1 MEKNQYI
8 VALEI
13 GSSKI
18 VGAIAEKTPSG
29 YLSVRHLQEEKHVN
43 SVRYGIVQNVE
54 NIKTS
59 INHILKNLEEKIDG
73 RVTQV
78 YMGVS
83 GRSLH
88 SSLSEVNRSVGST
101 EAITRELIDRIIH
114 EATSTPLRNYDTVD
128 IVPRA
133 FYVDKVETP
142 NPVGQFGSSI
152 KIKVNLIVA
161 KPALKLN
168 LNRLMTFGIPAKDYI
183 VTPLAVGEQI
193 LSDSDRELGCM
204 LVDMGAETTT
214 VAIYKGNALVYL
226 STLPLGGRNLTRD
239 VMNGM
244 NVLEET
250 AENVKKNIN
259 NPLDPNNVTIADIEG
274 VNAPEA
280 AKYFSARAGEIIA
293 NINQQIA
300 DAGLASDAIQSI
312 VLIGGGAHLGGLRQ
326 KLEDTIKVRVRM
338 GQNPPML
345 NILNPDINRMEYIE
359 VFSLLAKAADM
370 IEDGETCVELNN
382 YEDVLIM
389 NTPRKSES
397 PEPEFVDDVPA
408 RKPGKGD
415 KKGDKKGGRKG
426 GNTFFKSLREKLNG
440 LMQEDDETAYDE

>member
-18 VGAIAEKTPSG
+18 VGAIAEKTSAG
-29 YLSVRHLQEEKHVN
+29 YLSVKHLQEERHLN

-54 NIKTS
+54 NIKSS
-59 INHILKNLEEKIDG
+59 INRILKNLEGMVDG
-73 RVTQV
+73 RITQV

-88 SSLSEVNRSVGST
+88 SIVSEVNRSVGST
-101 EAITRELIDRIIH
+101 EPITKELIDRIIH
-114 EATSTPLRNYDTVD
+114 EATSTPIRNHDTID

-152 KIKVNLIVA
+152 KIRVNLIVA
-161 KPALKLN
+161 KPSLKLN

-183 VTPLAVGEQI
+183 VTPLAVAEQI

-214 VAIYKGNALVYL
+214 VSIYKNKALIFL
-226 STLPLGGRNLTRD
+226 NTLPLGGRNLTRD

-259 NPLDPNNVTIADIEG
+259 NPLDPASVSNVVIEG
-274 VNAPEA
+274 VNAREA
-280 AKYFSARAGEIIA
+280 SNYISARTGEIIA
-293 NINQQIA
+293 NINQQLA
-300 DAGLASDAIQSI
+300 DAGVTSNDIQSI
-312 VLIGGGAHLGGLRQ
+312 VLIGGGAHLGGLQQ
-326 KLEDTIKVRVRM
+326 KMEETIKIKVRK
-338 GQNPPML
+338 GQNPMGL
-345 NILNPDINRMEYIE
+345 NILNPEINRMEYIE
-359 VFSLLAKAADM
+359 VFSLLAKAAEM
-370 IEDGETCVELNN
+370 IEDGETCVELNK
-382 YEDVLIM
+382 YEDGP
-389 NTPRKSES
+389 TFE
-397 PEPEFVDDVPA
+397 
-408 RKPGKGD
+408 
-415 KKGDKKGGRKG
+415 GG
-426 GNTFFKSLREKLNG
+426 
-440 LMQEDDETAYDE
+440 QPCP

>member
-18 VGAIAEKTPSG
+18 VGAIAEKTSAG
-29 YLSVRHLQEEKHVN
+29 YLSVKHLQEEKHLN

-54 NIKTS
+54 NIKSS
-59 INHILKNLEEKIDG
+59 INHILHTLEGMVDG
-73 RVTQV
+73 RITQV
-78 YMGVS
+78 YLGVS

-88 SSLSEVNRSVGST
+88 SIVSEVNRSVGTT
-101 EAITRELIDRIIH
+101 ESITRELIDRIIH
-114 EATSTPLRNYDTVD
+114 EATSTPIKNHDTVD

-133 FYVDKVETP
+133 YYVDKVETP

-183 VTPLAVGEQI
+183 VTPLAVAEQI
-193 LSDSDRELGCM
+193 LSESDRELGCM

-214 VAIYKGNALVYL
+214 VSIYKNKALIFL
-226 STLPLGGRNLTRD
+226 NTLPLGGRNLTRD

-259 NPLDPNNVTIADIEG
+259 NPLDPSNVSNVRIEG
-274 VNAPEA
+274 VDAREA
-280 AKYFSARAGEIIA
+280 ANYISARTGEIIA
-293 NINQQIA
+293 NINQQLA
-300 DAGLASDAIQSI
+300 DAGVTSNDIQSI
-312 VLIGGGAHLGGLRQ
+312 VLIGGGAHLGGLQQ
-326 KLEDTIKVRVRM
+326 KMEETIKIKVRM
-338 GQNPPML
+338 GQNPL
-345 NILNPDINRMEYIE
+345 SINILNSNINRMEYIE
-359 VFSLLAKAADM
+359 VFALLAQAAEM
-370 IEDGETCVELNN
+370 IEDRETCVELNK
-382 YEDVLIM
+382 YEDALVFEGG
-389 NTPRKSES
+389 NAAAAAARAGQTREREESEK
-397 PEPEFVDDVPA
+397 PE
-408 RKPGKGD
+408 KPK
-415 KKGDKKGGRKG
+415 RKG
-426 GNTFFKSLREKLNG
+426 PSRWDKLRNKLSSL
-440 LMQEDDETAYDE
+440 MTEDEPDNDD

>member
-18 VGAIAEKTPSG
+18 VGAIAEKTSAG
-29 YLSVRHLQEEKHVN
+29 FLNVKHLQEERHLN

-54 NIKTS
+54 NIKSS
-59 INHILKNLEEKIDG
+59 INRILKNLEGMVDG

-101 EAITRELIDRIIH
+101 EPITRELIDRIIH
-114 EATSTPLRNYDTVD
+114 EATSTPLRNHDTVD

-133 FYVDKVETP
+133 YFVDKVETT

-152 KIKVNLIVA
+152 KITVNLIVA

-168 LNRLMTFGIPAKDYI
+168 LNRLMTFGVPAKDYI
-183 VTPLAVGEQI
+183 VTPLAVAEQI

-214 VAIYKGNALVYL
+214 VSIYKNGALIFL
-226 STLPLGGRNLTRD
+226 NTLPLGGRNLTRD
-239 VMNGM
+239 VMTGLS
-244 NVLEET
+244 VLEET

-259 NPLDPNNVTIADIEG
+259 NPLDPSNVSNVVIEG
-274 VNAPEA
+274 V
-280 AKYFSARAGEIIA
+280 SAREASNYIAARTGEIIA
-293 NINQQIA
+293 NINQQLA
-300 DAGLASDAIQSI
+300 DADVSAEGIQSI
-312 VLIGGGAHLGGLRQ
+312 VLIGGGAHLGGLQQ
-326 KLEDTIKVRVRM
+326 KLEETIKIKVRL
-338 GQNPPML
+338 GQNPPSL
-345 NILNPDINRMEYIE
+345 NILNNEINRMEYIE
-359 VFSLLAKAADM
+359 VFSLLAKAAEL
-370 IEDGETCVELNN
+370 IPYGETCVELNK
-382 YEDVLIM
+382 YENGPTFEGTL
-389 NTPRKSES
+389 PRQ
-397 PEPEFVDDVPA
+397 PEPAQPKVE
-408 RKPGKGD
+408 KPKEKEKPKKQKTWGKWAE
-415 KKGDKKGGRKG
+415 KL
-426 GNTFFKSLREKLNG
+426 KSL
-440 LMQEDDETAYDE
+440 MSEDDDTDDEQ

>member
-18 VGAIAEKTPSG
+18 VGAIAEKTSAG
-29 YLSVRHLQEEKHVN
+29 YLSVKHLQEEKHVN

-59 INHILKNLEEKIDG
+59 INHILKNLEGMVDG

-88 SSLSEVNRSVGST
+88 SIVSEVNRSVGTT
-101 EAITRELIDRIIH
+101 EAITKELIDRIIH
-114 EATSTPLRNYDTVD
+114 EATSTPIRNHDTVD

-168 LNRLMTFGIPAKDYI
+168 LNRLMNFGIPAKDYI

-214 VAIYKGNALVYL
+214 VSIYKNKALIYL
-226 STLPLGGRNLTRD
+226 NTLPLGGRNLTRD

-244 NVLEET
+244 SVLEET

-259 NPLDPNNVTIADIEG
+259 NPLDPSNVSNVTIEN

-280 AKYFSARAGEIIA
+280 AKYISARAGEIIA

-300 DAGLASDAIQSI
+300 DAGMASDAIQSI
-312 VLIGGGAHLGGLRQ
+312 VLIGGSAHLGGLPQ
-326 KLEDTIKVRVRM
+326 KMEETIKIKVRM
-338 GQNPPML
+338 GQNPPTL
-345 NILNPDINRMEYIE
+345 NILNPEINRMEYIE
-359 VFSLLAKAADM
+359 VFSLLAKAAEM
-370 IEDGETCVELNN
+370 IEPGETCVELNK
-382 YEDVLIM
+382 YEDGPVF
-389 NTPRKSES
+389 NGPQRPVRTE
-397 PEPEFVDDVPA
+397 PEPAPA
-408 RKPGKGD
+408 PTRPGK
-415 KKGDKKGGRKG
+415 KATKQRK
-426 GNTFFKSLREKLNG
+426 TSRWDSWKTKLSG
-440 LMQEDDETAYDE
+440 LLSEDDDNMDDDQ

>member
-18 VGAIAEKTPSG
+18 VGAIAEKTSAG
-29 YLSVRHLQEEKHVN
+29 YLSVRHLQEEKHLN

-54 NIKTS
+54 NIKNS
-59 INHILKNLEEKIDG
+59 VNRILRNLEGMVDG
-73 RVTQV
+73 RITQV

-88 SSLSEVNRSVGST
+88 SIVSEVNRSVGST
-101 EAITRELIDRIIH
+101 EPITKELIDRIIQD
-114 EATSTPLRNYDTVD
+114 ATSTPIRNHDTVD

-142 NPVGQFGSSI
+142 VPVGQFGSSI

-183 VTPLAVGEQI
+183 VTPLAVGKQI

-214 VAIYKGNALVYL
+214 VTIYKNKALIYL
-226 STLPLGGRNLTRD
+226 STLPLGGRNLTTD
-239 VMNGM
+239 IMIGLK
-244 NVLEET
+244 VLEET

-259 NPLDPNNVTIADIEG
+259 NPLDPSNVSDVTIEG
-274 VNAPEA
+274 VSAREA
-280 AKYFSARAGEIIA
+280 ACYISARTGEIIA
-293 NINQQIA
+293 NINQQLA
-300 DAGLASDAIQSI
+300 DAGVTSNDIQSI
-312 VLIGGGAHLGGLRQ
+312 VLIGGGAHLGGLQQ
-326 KLEDTIKVRVRM
+326 KMEETIKIKVRL
-338 GQNPPML
+338 GQNPPTL
-345 NILNPDINRMEYIE
+345 NILNPEINRMEYIE
-359 VFSLLAKAADM
+359 VFSLLAQAAEM
-370 IEDGETCVELNN
+370 IESGDTCIELNK
-382 YEDVLIM
+382 YEDGP
-389 NTPRKSES
+389 TFES
-397 PEPEFVDDVPA
+397 PNGPSPNYTEPERPVDREPKSK
-408 RKPGKGD
+408 KP
-415 KKGDKKGGRKG
+415 KKPNRWKKWTD
-426 GNTFFKSLREKLNG
+426 NLLSL
-440 LMQEDDETAYDE
+440 MSEDDATDDEQ